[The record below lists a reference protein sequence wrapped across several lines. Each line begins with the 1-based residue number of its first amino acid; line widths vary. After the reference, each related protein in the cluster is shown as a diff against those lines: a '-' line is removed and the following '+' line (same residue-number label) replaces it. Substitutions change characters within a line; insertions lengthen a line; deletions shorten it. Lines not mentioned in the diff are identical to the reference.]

1 MKEFVPLGYYFVA
14 RESLLLSQLSVHFH
28 SVENATWHYDNIL
41 F

>member
-14 RESLLLSQLSVHFH
+14 REPFVIVTAECTFCF
-28 SVENATWHYDNIL
+28 VENATWHYDNIL